1 MSKRILIAYA
11 SKAGSTA
18 DTAAR
23 MGETLAK
30 RGLAVDVMPANK
42 AADVA
47 AYDAVILG
55 SGIMAGKPQPDALK
69 FVEVNKSALQG
80 KPFHAFY
87 HCLALEKDTPE
98 NRKTAETYKDAVRA
112 VLAPKSDAVFAG
124 AMDPSKLGF
133 FEKTIMKAMK
143 APTGDFRKW
152 DEINAWLNGLA
163 LN

>member
-30 RGLAVDVMPANK
+30 RGMSVDVLPAKK

-55 SGIMAGKPQPDALK
+55 SGITAGKPQPDALK
-69 FVEVNKSALQG
+69 FVEANKAALQG

-98 NRKTAETYKDAVRA
+98 DRKTVETYKDAVRA
-112 VLAPKSDAVFAG
+112 VVTPKSDAVFAG
-124 AMDPSKLGF
+124 VMDPAKLGF
-133 FEKTIMKAMK
+133 MEKMIMKVMK
-143 APTGDFRKW
+143 APIGDFRKW
-152 DEINAWLNGLA
+152 DEINAWVDGLA